1 MKGGAQANRRA
12 VSRWVLIALALSA
25 GPLVRLSAVV
35 QCPDGSPPPC
45 RAPAARTT
53 PAPPNSVAVLYF
65 ENLSRD
71 TADAYL
77 ADGLTEQ
84 FIERLAQIERL
95 VVKSRNAVRR
105 YRGTAPASP
114 AALGRALGATYLVS
128 GNVRRARNRLR
139 VTVELERAASGVRLW
154 GQHYD
159 RADVDLLAIEE
170 EIARA
175 VASAIAGRLL
185 QREQASLGYTPTRSP
200 RAYDHL
206 LRGNYHLAQRTPR
219 AATRA
224 IAEYEASA
232 RIDSD
237 FIEAHARVGYGY
249 ALFLDWGWEFP
260 GLSAESLYARGL
272 AAARHALRV
281 DSTVADG
288 WMALGYLRKVDDPRT
303 YEGAKEAFKQAVALD
318 PRSAEAWHQYG
329 STLRELGDDSGAIAA
344 SLQALALE
352 PGRSITLHQLASVS
366 TNRREFERALC
377 WLDSALAVD
386 PGFSFGYVS
395 RSRVHRLLGQLPA
408 AKADAETARRLAG
421 DYRLPADAVLAS
433 VKALLG
439 DTVTAQTLT
448 EHLLAEAAHPDYL
461 TPFEAGFV
469 GMAFLALGSQ
479 DQALTQLER
488 ARPRGASLWFVLQ
501 WPEFDVLRPDPRFQ
515 RLVEE
520 SRPPDAPR

>member
-1 MKGGAQANRRA
+1 MRR
-12 VSRWVLIALALSA
+12 VVVVLMQLGVVASWR
-25 GPLVRLSAVV
+25 LVA

-45 RAPAARTT
+45 RAQPARAT
-53 PAPPNSVAVLYF
+53 PAPNSVAVLYF
-65 ENLSRD
+65 DNLSRD
-71 TADAYL
+71 TAHAYL

-84 FIERLAQIERL
+84 IIERLAQIDRL

-105 YRGTAPASP
+105 YRGTALGNP

-128 GNVRRARNRLR
+128 GSLRRAGNRLR
-139 VTVELERAASGVRLW
+139 VTVELERAASGVRMW

-159 RADVDLLAIEE
+159 RTDVDLLAIEE

-185 QREQASLGYTPTRSP
+185 QREKASLGYAPTRSP

-206 LRGNYHLAQRTPR
+206 LRGNYYLAQRTPN
-219 AATRA
+219 AVTRA

-260 GLSAESLYARGL
+260 GLSAESLYTRGL
-272 AAARHALRV
+272 AAVRHALRL

-288 WMALGYLRKVDDPRT
+288 WMALGYLRKFDDPRS
-303 YEGAKEAFKQAVALD
+303 YMGAKDAFKQAVALD
-318 PRSAEAWHQYG
+318 PDNAEAWHQYG
-329 STLRELGDDSGAIAA
+329 STLRELGDDSGGIAA

-366 TNRREFERALC
+366 INRREFEQARR

-386 PGFSFGYVS
+386 PGFSFGYVY

-421 DYRLPADAVLAS
+421 DYRLPGNAVLAT
-433 VKALLG
+433 VEANLG
-439 DTVTAQTLT
+439 DTATARARI
-448 EHLLAEAAHPDYL
+448 EHLFAEAAHPDYL

-479 DQALTQLER
+479 NRALEQLER
-488 ARPRGASLWFVLQ
+488 ARPHGAFLWFVLR
-501 WPEFDVLRPDPRFQ
+501 WPEFDVLRSDPRFQ

-520 SRPPDAPR
+520 CRPG